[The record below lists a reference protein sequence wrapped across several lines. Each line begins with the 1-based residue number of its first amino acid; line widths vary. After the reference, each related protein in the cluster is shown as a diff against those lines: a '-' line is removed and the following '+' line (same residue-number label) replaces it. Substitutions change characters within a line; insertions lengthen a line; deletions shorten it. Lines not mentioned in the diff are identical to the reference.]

1 MLIQPDEH
9 ALMGTADVAGHAA
22 ELDTLAA
29 WLDFERAAGES
40 SAYLV
45 QAAAVSVRIAA
56 AQVRAAARSAAAPA
70 IGAGPGYVSHVREP
84 WRPLQR
90 HWTAGQVLL
99 GALVGVLLL
108 IVILAVG
115 SQTGGAG
122 HTLRPELIP
131 AMIEC
136 HAQTAVHR

>member
-1 MLIQPDEH
+1 MSTSDVIDH
-9 ALMGTADVAGHAA
+9 AT

-45 QAAAVSVRIAA
+45 QAAAVSARIAA
-56 AQVRAAARSAAAPA
+56 AQIRAAERSAAAPA
-70 IGAGPGYVSHVREP
+70 IRQRPGYVSHVREP

-90 HWTAGQVLL
+90 HWTSGQVLL
-99 GALVGVLLL
+99 GVLTGVLLL

-115 SQTGGAG
+115 SLPGGAG
-122 HTLRPELIP
+122 RTFTSELIP
-131 AMIEC
+131 ATAGC
-136 HAQTAVHR
+136 HAQTAGHR